1 RPGRR
6 PPLGPA
12 RVHARGPHGQL
23 AHVLEGHQQEVLT
36 SPRISPPRRGG
47 RYRRRSTAQPWLCP
61 PEPQAKGGRFLPPNE
76 VRREVG
82 GSRSHQQD
90 LPRDQPDPR
99 VRHCP
104 LPHFPSS
111 GVPSPNLRLG
121 DKAPRMS
128 PPRSGGRYRRRSTAQ
143 PWLCP
148 PEPQANGG
156 RVAPPNEV
164 RREVGG
170 SRSHQQDLPSDQPDP
185 RVRHCPLPHCPS
197 SGVPF
202 PQPSVGGQSP
212 PDQSPTKWGK

>member
-1 RPGRR
+1 
-6 PPLGPA
+6 PLPSF
-12 RVHARGPHGQL
+12 P
-23 AHVLEGHQQEVLT
+23 T
-36 SPRISPPRRGG
+36 
-47 RYRRRSTAQPWLCP
+47 RRSSDL
-61 PEPQAKGGRFLPPNE
+61 
-76 VRREVG
+76 
-82 GSRSHQQD
+82 SHQQD

-128 PPRSGGRYRRRSTAQ
+128 PPRSGGRYRRRCMPP

-148 PEPQANGG
+148 PEPQAKGG
-156 RVAPPNEV
+156 RFLPPNEV

-170 SRSHQQDLPSDQPDP
+170 SRSHQQDLPRDQPDP

-202 PQPSVGGQSP
+202 PQPSVAGQSPPDESPTKWGKGETVRKRRNPARSARAPSRPPAVLPRSAAAPRGEILMPPPWLCP
-212 PDQSPTKWGK
+212 PDQSPTKWGKGP

>member
-1 RPGRR
+1 
-6 PPLGPA
+6 PLPSF
-12 RVHARGPHGQL
+12 P
-23 AHVLEGHQQEVLT
+23 T
-36 SPRISPPRRGG
+36 
-47 RYRRRSTAQPWLCP
+47 RRSSDL
-61 PEPQAKGGRFLPPNE
+61 
-76 VRREVG
+76 
-82 GSRSHQQD
+82 SHQQD

-128 PPRSGGRYRRRSTAQ
+128 PPRSGGRYRRRCMPP

-148 PEPQANGG
+148 PEPQAKGG
-156 RVAPPNEV
+156 RFLPPNEV

-170 SRSHQQDLPSDQPDP
+170 SRSRQQDLPRDQPDP

-212 PDQSPTKWGK
+212 LDQSPTKRGKVPPPEHGAAVRSAGVGGNRPQAEKPGSLRSRPLPASGRTPPLRCRSTGEKS